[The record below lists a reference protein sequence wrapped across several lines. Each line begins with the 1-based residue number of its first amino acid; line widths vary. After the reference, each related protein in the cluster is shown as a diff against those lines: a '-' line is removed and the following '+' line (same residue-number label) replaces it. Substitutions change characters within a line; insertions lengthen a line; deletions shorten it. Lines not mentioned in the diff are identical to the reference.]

1 MYVYHEYFNARRVAL
16 IYPSPDEETRI
27 KKGEFLAVENQI
39 EAIAAGTGN
48 ICSVITLETNSDIKK
63 WQKHI
68 YKTIVLKF
76 ILRQD
81 LQTAHKLSYKN
92 KDTIQSSTKCGCF
105 YCLEIYDTN
114 ILTPADF
121 VAESDGSFTV
131 FCPKCGIDAVIGN
144 QYPSLSITFLKE
156 MNDYYFHY

>member
-1 MYVYHEYFNARRVAL
+1 MKTLNLEDNKL
-16 IYPSPDEETRI
+16 IE
-27 KKGEFLAVENQI
+27 
-39 EAIAAGTGN
+39 
-48 ICSVITLETNSDIKK
+48 
-63 WQKHI
+63 
-68 YKTIVLKF
+68 
-76 ILRQD
+76 

-105 YCLEIYDTN
+105 YCLELYDTN

-121 VAESDGSFTV
+121 IAESDGSFTV

-144 QYPSLSITFLKE
+144 QYPSLSIIFLKE